1 MPTAGVFHSLIIVT
15 FFPEIM
21 TNNSYTWTDDFSG
34 LVEKYAEH
42 IMDSMDM
49 KTMEQFVFDTL
60 VGNLN
65 NYTEEELI
73 NEVREYY
80 GDEWFDDNDVELK
93 ESTED

>member
-1 MPTAGVFHSLIIVT
+1 
-15 FFPEIM
+15 M
-21 TNNSYTWTDDFSG
+21 TNNAYTWTDDFSG

-42 IMDSMDM
+42 VMDGMDM

-60 VGNLN
+60 VENLN

-80 GDEWFDDNDVELK
+80 GDEWFEDNGVELK
-93 ESTED
+93 ETPEM